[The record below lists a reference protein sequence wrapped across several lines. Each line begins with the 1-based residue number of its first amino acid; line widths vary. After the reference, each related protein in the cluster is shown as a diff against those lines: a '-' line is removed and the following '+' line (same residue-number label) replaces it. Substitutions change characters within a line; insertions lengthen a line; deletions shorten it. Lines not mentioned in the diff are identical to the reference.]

1 MRSSR
6 LFALAFILS
15 TTFTVTQARKLDVK
29 YVDLGLSVLWADC
42 NMGADSPT
50 DYGSY
55 FAWGET
61 EPKNYFSWDNFHNCE
76 IPREE
81 PDSDDED
88 FLGRSRNNE
97 PLRLPPANDA
107 ATVRLGAEWHMPTI
121 QEYNEKNGDK

>member
-1 MRSSR
+1 MRSIR

-15 TTFTVTQARKLDVK
+15 TTFTVTQAQEFEGEF
-29 YVDLGLSVLWADC
+29 VDLGLSVLWADC

-97 PLRLPPANDA
+97 P
-107 ATVRLGAEWHMPTI
+107 
-121 QEYNEKNGDK
+121 